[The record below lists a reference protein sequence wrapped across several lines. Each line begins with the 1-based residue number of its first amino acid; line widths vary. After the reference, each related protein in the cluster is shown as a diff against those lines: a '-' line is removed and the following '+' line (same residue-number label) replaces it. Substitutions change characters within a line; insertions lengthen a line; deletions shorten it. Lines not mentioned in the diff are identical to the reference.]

1 MAQITDFVT
10 GFSGPIGMALNGN
23 DLYVVDVVASKI
35 VKIDLTATPPT
46 ATDVVTGLSDPRQLL
61 IDGNDIYV
69 AETNYNKISKIDLTD
84 TPPKARTLITDLSGP
99 QGMILI
105 GNELY
110 IAEIYGDKISKIN
123 IEDSTPTTVDVITGL
138 NKPIQFV
145 LNGDD
150 LYISEPGSNSRISK
164 IDITDPSPTATA
176 VVSTGIPNF
185 ITLYENEI
193 YISDQ
198 TEKKITKFDITA
210 AKPTKIDVVTELNQP
225 AGIAI
230 KDDILYISEYTLR
243 KIVSTQL
250 TLSSNEGMFAENI
263 RTTLDADLKW
273 TSESYTDQIQ
283 ALCARIAIYL
293 GEVRKSAL
301 FDKISIGEDSKII
314 TQATIINAL
323 IKSNLIGKVTKSKIE
338 ELGTFYNGDLDS
350 TYDKLCK
357 LLTLVFNYVK
367 DSLPNLWEDENN
379 IIVMNKGIYGIV
391 RLQSDIIDFLLEK
404 GIVKNIS
411 NLNKVFEES
420 KTYLD
425 PIITFFETMDEETE
439 LALRKAYGGN
449 GDIKYWRT
457 LQQQVSEVHEDFQP
471 DGLDEYNKKEAKEF
485 NTRAFEIIRDLE
497 TFFKI
502 DFQEKLEDKFG
513 GGWFKKGVPPQVAK
527 KANEIAFEKNLKIE
541 NEEDEVE
548 VWDCLTIIAYRA
560 IALKNW
566 RDVFEKHYT
575 KPTEQKISGGKD
587 AKTQWMVKL
596 EKLRNENF
604 HQYSVTEEEFS
615 FLEELHD
622 WLIIK

>member
-10 GFSGPIGMALNGN
+10 GFSGPIGMALNGD

-138 NKPIQFV
+138 TKPIQFV

-150 LYISEPGSNSRISK
+150 LYISESVSNSRISK

-230 KDDILYISEYTLR
+230 KDDILYISEYSLR

-263 RTTLDADLKW
+263 RLFPNPSSAFVEVSGLSKTNHFKIYNTLGK
-273 TSESYTDQIQ
+273 
-283 ALCARIAIYL
+283 
-293 GEVRKSAL
+293 EVSSGFISTNK
-301 FDKISIGEDSKII
+301 KID
-314 TQATIINAL
+314 
-323 IKSNLIGKVTKSKIE
+323 V
-338 ELGTFYNGDLDS
+338 GDL
-350 TYDKLCK
+350 TPGLYILKL
-357 LLTLVFNYVK
+357 
-367 DSLPNLWEDENN
+367 
-379 IIVMNKGIYGIV
+379 G
-391 RLQSDIIDFLLEK
+391 
-404 GIVKNIS
+404 
-411 NLNKVFEES
+411 
-420 KTYLD
+420 
-425 PIITFFETMDEETE
+425 
-439 LALRKAYGGN
+439 
-449 GDIKYWRT
+449 
-457 LQQQVSEVHEDFQP
+457 SE
-471 DGLDEYNKKEAKEF
+471 
-485 NTRAFEIIRDLE
+485 RAF
-497 TFFKI
+497 
-502 DFQEKLEDKFG
+502 KL
-513 GGWFKKGVPPQVAK
+513 V
-527 KANEIAFEKNLKIE
+527 IE
-541 NEEDEVE
+541 
-548 VWDCLTIIAYRA
+548 
-560 IALKNW
+560 
-566 RDVFEKHYT
+566 
-575 KPTEQKISGGKD
+575 
-587 AKTQWMVKL
+587 
-596 EKLRNENF
+596 
-604 HQYSVTEEEFS
+604 
-615 FLEELHD
+615 
-622 WLIIK
+622 